1 MIKSKHYFN
10 WQGRIDAEDAER
22 GLRWHQVVNND
33 SAFATRCS
41 LIGFACDLGV
51 QANKGRVG
59 AALGPTA
66 IRSALANMAWHAS
79 TALLDKG
86 DIVAQDRLANAQQD
100 FATLLNEALQ
110 ESSFVVGLGGG
121 HEIAWA
127 SYLGLRQHLDSDSPA
142 KKIGIINFDAHFD
155 LRVPAPQNSSGTPF
169 WQIAQHCKQQNHPFH
184 YACLGVSAAA
194 NTPALFDIAKAT
206 QTRYLSDMECHEAGA
221 KTLLIPMLQEI
232 DELYVT
238 ICLDAFPA
246 SIAPGVSAPSALGIS
261 PQFVINILHWL
272 AQSQKDLG
280 FNWRLADLA
289 EMNPTFD
296 VNNHTAKLAARL
308 AFELVQAK
316 FTSAQ

>member
-1 MIKSKHYFN
+1 
-10 WQGRIDAEDAER
+10 
-22 GLRWHQVVNND
+22 
-33 SAFATRCS
+33 
-41 LIGFACDLGV
+41 
-51 QANKGRVG
+51 
-59 AALGPTA
+59 
-66 IRSALANMAWHAS
+66 
-79 TALLDKG
+79 
-86 DIVAQDRLANAQQD
+86 
-100 FATLLNEALQ
+100 
-110 ESSFVVGLGGG
+110 
-121 HEIAWA
+121 
-127 SYLGLRQHLDSDSPA
+127 
-142 KKIGIINFDAHFD
+142 

-261 PQFVINILHWL
+261 PQFVINMLHWL